1 MKTKNPTLAMR
12 FQLCG
17 WILFIVS
24 AVFFIASSIRAGDM
38 LSLTGGLFFLVACL
52 VFMIPLLSNWKIES
66 RAAKLVTNN

>member
-1 MKTKNPTLAMR
+1 
-12 FQLCG
+12 
-17 WILFIVS
+17 
-24 AVFFIASSIRAGDM
+24 M